1 MANAT
6 MHDVAKLAGV
16 SLATVGRVL
25 HQNGYVSRK
34 NREKVEAAV
43 RQLGYIPNSAAQS
56 LKNSSSHMLGH
67 ILRFSPNLLFE
78 QISQEVDRAAAQ
90 RGYSVLSF
98 TKYESPGEDQRI
110 VTEFISRRVEGVI
123 ITSILNFDPALVQ
136 KLLDAGIPT
145 VRIERAP
152 EHADRVLVDDL
163 QGAREGAAAL
173 VQAGHRDI
181 AYMGLGGN
189 AQVERLRLEG
199 YRQALEEGGLPLC
212 PHLEQLVEDYS
223 PQAGYQA
230 MAALWAGSRPTA
242 VFAAADS
249 LASGALQF
257 LYQAGARVP
266 QDVSFMGYD
275 NTLATLLAPP
285 LDSVGIQAGPMGEAA
300 VDLLLRRR
308 QHPLEPGQPGEE
320 ILVPTRLVSRGT
332 VAPPSR
338 LSLEK
343 RKTPRS

>member
-25 HQNGYVSRK
+25 HQNGYVSRE

-98 TKYESPGEDQRI
+98 TKYEPPGEDQRI

-173 VQAGHRDI
+173 VRAGHRDI

-230 MAALWAGSRPTA
+230 MAALWAGSRPTGGFPGQRSPA
-242 VFAAADS
+242 VPLPGRGPGAPGCVLYGLRQHLGHLAGAPLGLRGHSGRPYGRGGGGPAPAAPA
-249 LASGALQF
+249 APSGARPARGGDF
-257 LYQAGARVP
+257 GAHPACVP
-266 QDVSFMGYD
+266 G
-275 NTLATLLAPP
+275 
-285 LDSVGIQAGPMGEAA
+285 DSGSVLPAIP
-300 VDLLLRRR
+300 
-308 QHPLEPGQPGEE
+308 
-320 ILVPTRLVSRGT
+320 I
-332 VAPPSR
+332 
-338 LSLEK
+338 K
-343 RKTPRS
+343 KKTPRS

>member
-25 HQNGYVSRK
+25 HQNGYVSRE

-56 LKNSSSHMLGH
+56 LKNSSSRMLGH
-67 ILRFSPNLLFE
+67 ILLFSPNLLFG
-78 QISQEVDRAAAQ
+78 QISQGVDQAARR

-98 TKYESPGEDQRI
+98 TKYGSPGEDLRI
-110 VTEFISRRVEGVI
+110 VTEFISRRVDGVV
-123 ITSILNFDPALVQ
+123 ITSIRDFDPALLQ

-145 VRIERAP
+145 VRIERSP
-152 EHADRVLVDDL
+152 PQADRVLVDDL
-163 QGAREGAAAL
+163 QGALEGAGAL
-173 VQAGHRDI
+173 VKAGHRKI
-181 AYMGLGGN
+181 AYIGMGGPG
-189 AQVERLRLEG
+189 QVERLRLEG
-199 YRQALEEGGLPLC
+199 YRRALAQGGVPLRAG
-212 PHLEQLVEDYS
+212 LERLVEQYT
-223 PQAGYQA
+223 PAQGYGA
-230 MAALWAGSRPTA
+230 MASLWEEERPTA

-266 QDVSFMGYD
+266 GDVSFMGYD
-275 NTLATLLAPP
+275 NTLATLLSPP

-308 QHPLEPGQPGEE
+308 ENPLPPGEPGEE
-320 ILVPTRLVSRGT
+320 ILIPTQLVTRGT
-332 VAPPSR
+332 VAPPR
-338 LSLEK
+338 
-343 RKTPRS
+343 PAP